1 MAVGPTQL
9 LIIAIVV
16 LVLFGASR
24 LPQLGKNLGSGIRNF
39 KDGLTGEGDDD
50 APLPD
55 AEPPRQMT
63 GKKSKKRHR
72 PRQDEA

>member
-1 MAVGPTQL
+1 MAVGPTQI

-50 APLPD
+50 GPQAD
-55 AEPPRQMT
+55 AEPARQMT
-63 GKKSKKRHR
+63 GKKSKKRKR
-72 PRQDEA
+72 PREDAA

>member
-9 LIIAIVV
+9 LIIALVI

-50 APLPD
+50 APQAD

-63 GKKSKKRHR
+63 GKKAKKRKR
-72 PRQDEA
+72 PRENEA